1 MTPFQAER
9 IVSEETGT
17 RVPLPPQTGPKLGR
31 GFWVER
37 ELEVPRQRYTP
48 EPIITKLR
56 QAEVELVRG
65 QTTAEVWRKLGTS
78 EQTYSRWRKEYGGLR
93 VNHLKRL
100 RALELEHRRLRTVS
114 ADQALALVV
123 VKETADRAGS
133 WEGKSDP
140 TSLIISGPT
149 MGAGQVRRTAR

>member
-1 MTPFQAER
+1 M
-9 IVSEETGT
+9 
-17 RVPLPPQTGPKLGR
+17 PPQTGPKLGR
-31 GFWVER
+31 GVWVER

-93 VNHLKRL
+93 VNHLKRP
-100 RALELEHRRLRTVS
+100 RPCRL
-114 ADQALALVV
+114 
-123 VKETADRAGS
+123 
-133 WEGKSDP
+133 SDGG
-140 TSLIISGPT
+140 ISPP
-149 MGAGQVRRTAR
+149 AKR